1 MILHIKNM
9 VCDRCIMVV
18 KQQLETLD
26 FYVKDISLGKVTIVP
41 DPDESQLLQ
50 ISSSLSLVGFELL
63 DSEKQQIV
71 EQIKNIIIAK
81 VHHSDLSD
89 GHTSF
94 SQLLPS
100 ALNKDYTYLSRLFSQ
115 YEGVPIEKFI
125 IQQKVE
131 KVKELLEYGELN
143 LNEISYKLG
152 YSSSAHLSA
161 QFKTVTGLTPSSYR
175 ASDKADRKPIDKI

>member
-1 MILHIKNM
+1 M

-26 FYVKDISLGKVTIVP
+26 FYVKDISLGKVDIVP
-41 DPDESQLLQ
+41 EPDESQLLQ
-50 ISSSLSLVGFELL
+50 ISSSLTLVGFELL

-71 EQIKNIIIAK
+71 QQIKNIIIAK

-89 GHTSF
+89 GSTSF
-94 SQLLPS
+94 PLLLGS
-100 ALNKDYTYLSRLFSQ
+100 ELNKDYTYLSRLFSQ
-115 YEGVPIEKFI
+115 YEGIPIEKFI

-161 QFKTVTGLTPSSYR
+161 QFKAITGLTPSSYK
-175 ASDKADRKPIDKI
+175 ASDQTGRKSIDKL